1 MARKRP
7 VRVNRSRPHRMGSR
21 SLSDYDL
28 GWDLWL
34 TRKPLPLDATRNM
47 QQGYVNAAKSAD
59 KFLVSCM
66 REQCRRGLFVFLE
79 QFAHLAP
86 DSGRPLKSGQE
97 SRYLVRRA
105 RIEVSKVRCRKPSDK
120 WLDTYIASQL
130 PR

>member
-1 MARKRP
+1 MARKIPKRM
-7 VRVNRSRPHRMGSR
+7 NRSRPHRMGSR

-34 TRKPLPLDATRNM
+34 TKKPLPMHATRNM

-79 QFAHLAP
+79 RFEHLMP
-86 DSGRPLKSGQE
+86 DSGKPLSSGQE
-97 SRYLVRRA
+97 SRLTVRRA
-105 RIEVSKVRCRKPSDK
+105 RAEVAAIKA
-120 WLDTYIASQL
+120 AS
-130 PR
+130 PDYTPEPY

>member
-1 MARKRP
+1 MARKIP
-7 VRVNRSRPHRMGSR
+7 KRVNNSRPYRLGSR

-66 REQCRRGLFVFLE
+66 REQARRGLFAFLDKYS
-79 QFAHLAP
+79 HLAP
-86 DSGRPLKSGQE
+86 DSGKPLKCGAE
-97 SRYLVRRA
+97 SRYSVRKARA
-105 RIEVSKVRCRKPSDK
+105 EVHSVKAAQPV
-120 WLDTYIASQL
+120 
-130 PR
+130 